1 MSRRILSLSLLLA
14 AAALPVSAQGPVAR
28 EVLHGGVP
36 TGDLSPTVLDLTLD
50 QAIERGLNHNLGS
63 ILGQERVKEA
73 EGEHAEARSDLL
85 PHLRAGAFAERE
97 KVSLAAFG
105 FSGFGDFPDLIG
117 PFNVVDARGYVSQT
131 VFDLHALRH
140 SQSEGL
146 TAKAASE
153 QHKSTR
159 DAVVLA
165 CAGLYLQAVA
175 GQSRIAAAQAQLAT
189 AQALF
194 DIASDRKQAGLAPGI
209 DALRAQVALAA
220 QKQRLIVVQDE
231 AAKQKLALARAIG
244 LPLGQAYR
252 LVDDMPFAPMPPI
265 TPEQALEKAYATRA
279 DLKAADVRVHAAK
292 QERRAAVGEGL
303 PSLAVAGDYG
313 WIGNTAS
320 SALAT
325 YTVAASV
332 RVPLFEGGKVQAK
345 VQKADARLRQA
356 EAALAD
362 MKARVYYEI
371 QGTLLDLEASEA
383 RVRVASSA
391 LDLAEQA
398 LTQARDRFAAGVAGN
413 IDVTQAQEA
422 VARATEDRIESLYQ
436 HNVSKAEL
444 ARALGVAETSYRE
457 YLRGT
462 SR

>member
-1 MSRRILSLSLLLA
+1 MSRRILLLSLLLA
-14 AAALPVSAQGPVAR
+14 ARALPVSAQGAIAG
-28 EVLHGGVP
+28 ELLHGGVP
-36 TGDLSPTVLDLTLD
+36 SGEPSSTVLELTLD
-50 QAIERGLNHNLGS
+50 QAIERGLNHNLGL
-63 ILGQERVKEA
+63 ILGQERVREA

-85 PHLRAGAFAERE
+85 PHLRAGAYAVRQ

-105 FSGFGDFPDLIG
+105 FSGFGDFPELIG

-131 VFDLHALRH
+131 VFDWHALRH
-140 SQSEGL
+140 SQSESL
-146 TAKAASE
+146 SAQAAAE
-153 QHKSTR
+153 QQKSTR

-175 GQSRIAAAQAQLAT
+175 GQSRIAAAEAQLAT

-194 DIASDRKQAGLAPGI
+194 DIASDRKRAGLAPGI

-220 QKQRLIVVQDE
+220 QKQRMIVVEDE

-252 LVDDMPFAPMPPI
+252 LADEMPFAPMPEV

-279 DLKAADVRVHAAK
+279 DLRAADSRVRAAR
-292 QERRAAVGEGL
+292 QERSAAVGEGL
-303 PSLAVAGDYG
+303 PSLAVSGDYG
-313 WIGNTAS
+313 WIGNTAA

-325 YTVAASV
+325 YSVSASV
-332 RVPLFEGGKVQAK
+332 RVPVFEGGKVQAK
-345 VQKADARLRQA
+345 VQQADAKLRQA

-371 QGTLLDLEASEA
+371 QATLLDLNASEA
-383 RVRVASSA
+383 RVRVATSA
-391 LDLAEQA
+391 LELAEQA
-398 LTQARDRFAAGVAGN
+398 LAQARDRFAAGVAGN

-422 VARATEDRIESLYQ
+422 VARASEDRIESLYQ

-444 ARALGVAETSYRE
+444 ARALGVAETGYRE
-457 YLRGT
+457 YLRGNK
-462 SR
+462 